1 MATKD
6 LVKKKTIAL
15 TPEVHADL
23 MRVVAAIQAKSGVNT
38 TANDAVRVLL
48 EGWNIKSNDGWI
60 ESKTSFPNIG
70 DKLLVEFPNG
80 ATHRAIYFEYD
91 GFNVYL
97 ETGLGVVKNGFYPFS
112 SATCK
117 RWKLNDFEEPLN
129 EA

>member
-48 EGWNIKSNDGWI
+48 EGWKELERISKGDIVIITSENIVDSG
-60 ESKTSFPNIG
+60 EVVTPFLEEHFG
-70 DKLLVEFPNG
+70 TQKLEL
-80 ATHRAIYFEYD
+80 
-91 GFNVYL
+91 
-97 ETGLGVVKNGFYPFS
+97 
-112 SATCK
+112 
-117 RWKLNDFEEPLN
+117 
-129 EA
+129 

>member
-48 EGWNIKSNDGWI
+48 EGWKELERISKGDVVIITSENIVDRGKVVTPFL
-60 ESKTSFPNIG
+60 EE
-70 DKLLVEFPNG
+70 EFG
-80 ATHRAIYFEYD
+80 T
-91 GFNVYL
+91 
-97 ETGLGVVKNGFYPFS
+97 
-112 SATCK
+112 
-117 RWKLNDFEEPLN
+117 
-129 EA
+129 

>member
-48 EGWNIKSNDGWI
+48 EGWKELERI
-60 ESKTSFPNIG
+60 SKGDVVIVTSERVVDRGEVVTPFLEEHFG
-70 DKLLVEFPNG
+70 TQKLEL
-80 ATHRAIYFEYD
+80 
-91 GFNVYL
+91 
-97 ETGLGVVKNGFYPFS
+97 
-112 SATCK
+112 
-117 RWKLNDFEEPLN
+117 
-129 EA
+129 

>member
-48 EGWNIKSNDGWI
+48 EGWKELERISKGDIVIITSENIVDRG
-60 ESKTSFPNIG
+60 EVVTPFLEEHFG
-70 DKLLVEFPNG
+70 TQKLEL
-80 ATHRAIYFEYD
+80 
-91 GFNVYL
+91 
-97 ETGLGVVKNGFYPFS
+97 
-112 SATCK
+112 
-117 RWKLNDFEEPLN
+117 
-129 EA
+129 